1 METIHLDKIY
11 YINLKEKTDRNEHF
25 LQQCKLHNIPNDK
38 IIRYEAINGNT
49 HIFTETELDLFK
61 NAVYNNAEIVCSYKT
76 NKKIMANQLSH
87 MNILLDMKKNNYQY
101 IMICQDDVIFKND
114 IVNYINNMMKNVP
127 ENCEIIN
134 LGIHKAA
141 EYNKFTPYD
150 LNNNNKDMSLIKNE
164 ITEYICEYNI
174 WNSVTTYRNNPASL
188 CYIVTQK
195 GANNLLD
202 FYTKNGFTYA
212 TDWNMNLYL
221 QSKNIFYGSTYVL
234 ATGNNEF
241 PSDVFVKNIPI
252 YDLVDINRYYTDKN
266 TTHSYYE
273 VYDRLFSPIRNTAKN
288 ILEVGIGD
296 FHQKNGGSLILWK
309 LYFENAKIHGVDIIS
324 DDRVYDVIHN
334 DKKIITYTKTN
345 AYSFDFIQK
354 LKNDN
359 LKFEVII
366 DDGPHT
372 FESQCKFIDLYLDLL
387 TEKGML
393 IIEDIPDMER
403 VNIFIRLTPEHLRPY
418 IQVYDLRKIKGRF
431 DDIIFVI
438 AMP

>member
-1 METIHLDKIY
+1 MEMINLDKIY

-25 LQQCKLHNIPNDK
+25 LQQCKLHNIPDDK

-49 HIFTETELDLFK
+49 HIFTKSELDLFK
-61 NAVYNNAEIVCSYKT
+61 NVDFNTKFISAHKI
-76 NKKIMANQLSH
+76 NKKRMGNQLSH
-87 MNILLDMKKNNYQY
+87 MNILLDMKKNNYQN

-114 IVNYINNMMKNVP
+114 LVNYINNMMKNVP

-134 LGIHKAA
+134 LGIHNIAHFD
-141 EYNKFTPYD
+141 KFIPYD
-150 LNNNNKDMSLIKNE
+150 LNNNNKDMNIIKNE
-164 ITEYICEYNI
+164 ITEHISEYNI
-174 WNSVTTYRNNPASL
+174 WNNKTGYRVNPASL

-195 GANNLLD
+195 GCENYLD
-202 FYTKNGFTYA
+202 FNIKNGFTHE

-221 QSKNIFYGSTYVL
+221 QSKNIFYGSTHVL
-234 ATGNNEF
+234 ATGNNKF
-241 PSDVFVKNIPI
+241 PSDIFVKNIPI

-273 VYDRLFSPIRNTAKN
+273 VYDKLFSPIRNTAKN
-288 ILEVGIGD
+288 VLEVGIGD

-334 DKKIITYTKTN
+334 EKKIITYTKTN

-403 VNIFIRLTPEHLRPY
+403 VNIFIRLTPEHLRPH
-418 IQVYDLRKIKGRF
+418 IQVYDLRKNKGRF

>member
-1 METIHLDKIY
+1 MSAINLDKIY
-11 YINLKEKTDRNEHF
+11 YINLKEKTARNEHF
-25 LQQCKLHNIPNDK
+25 LQQCKLHNIPDDK

-49 HIFTETELDLFK
+49 HIFTKSELELFK
-61 NAVYNNAEIVCSYKT
+61 NADYISKIISPYNI
-76 NKKIMANQLSH
+76 NKKIMGNQLSH

-101 IMICQDDVIFKND
+101 IMICQDDVVFKDD
-114 IVNYINNMMKNVP
+114 IVNYINNMMTNVP

-134 LGIHKAA
+134 LGLHQYAV
-141 EYNKFTPYD
+141 YDKFIPYD
-150 LNNNNKDMSLIKNE
+150 LNNNNKDMSLIKHE
-164 ITEYICEYNI
+164 ITEYICEYHI
-174 WNSVTTYRNNPASL
+174 WDHKKVCSINPASL

-195 GANNLLD
+195 GADNLLD
-202 FYTKNGFTYA
+202 FYSKNGFKYA
-212 TDWNMNLYL
+212 TDRNMNLYL
-221 QSKNIFYGSTYVL
+221 QSKNIFFGSTYVL
-234 ATGNNEF
+234 ATGNNKF

-252 YDLVDINRYYTDKN
+252 HDLVDVNRYFTDKN

-273 VYDRLFSPIRNTAKN
+273 VYDTLFSPIRNTAKN

-324 DDRVYDVIHN
+324 DCRIYDVIHN
-334 DKKIITYTKTN
+334 EKNIITHTKTN
-345 AYSFDFIQK
+345 AYSSDFIRK

-403 VNIFIRLTPEHLRPY
+403 VNIFTRLTPEHLRPY
-418 IQVYDLRKIKGRF
+418 IQVYDLREIKGRF